1 MGIYRIE
8 YKNIQR
14 VAVTICFENN
24 CNMSDYARRKLV
36 SDAVNRGEFEV
47 YVEDSYIGL
56 DSLELDEVDS
66 DPDSVIRTD
75 GTLISIV

>member
-1 MGIYRIE
+1 M
-8 YKNIQR
+8 
-14 VAVTICFENN
+14 T
-24 CNMSDYARRKLV
+24 DYARRKLV

-66 DPDSVIRTD
+66 DPEYVIRTD